1 MKNWEAL
8 KALSEGKCV
17 RHESWRK
24 YGRDR
29 DTPLSIQLLSLNDG
43 WEEIP
48 DEQGHDWA
56 WACEQMLAGKK
67 VRRKLWIAGHWYQL
81 QLGQWDGCYRELYEP
96 GPGHSRDC
104 AGLYVICDRRAT
116 VSEADFK
123 ATDWV
128 LADKGVK
135 P

>member
-24 YGRDR
+24 YGRGL

-56 WACEQMLAGKK
+56 WACEQMLAGRK
-67 VRRKLWIAGHWYQL
+67 VRSKKWIAGHWYQL
-81 QLGQWDGCYRELYEP
+81 QSKNGCFRELYEP
-96 GPGHSRDC
+96 GPGPSRDC
-104 AGLYVICDRRAT
+104 ACRAT

-128 LADKGVK
+128 LADEGVK